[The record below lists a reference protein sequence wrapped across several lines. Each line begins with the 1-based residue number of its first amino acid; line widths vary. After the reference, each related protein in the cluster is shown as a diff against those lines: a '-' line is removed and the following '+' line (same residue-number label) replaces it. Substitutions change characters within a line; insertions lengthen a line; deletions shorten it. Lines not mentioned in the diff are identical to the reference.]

1 VTKSKSSV
9 AFPDRLRIER
19 VVWQLDQFLYDMPRR
34 SRIAKRREVR
44 ENLLTAAA
52 DVGAKTAIG
61 RLGSTRRLA
70 TEYLSAEY
78 GDEPRP
84 SWWYATIFF
93 LTGQLVLQSLF
104 TESIT
109 AFRDG
114 IVAAD
119 PSATGTFHWTGI
131 AWLQDD
137 VTYTFVDGRSDWAGG
152 AWTPFAWVLYI
163 GGTIAVGRLWRAI
176 PQWRRRVQARTATTA
191 ATP

>member
-1 VTKSKSSV
+1 
-9 AFPDRLRIER
+9 L
-19 VVWQLDQFLYDMPRR
+19 
-34 SRIAKRREVR
+34 
-44 ENLLTAAA
+44 
-52 DVGAKTAIG
+52 G
-61 RLGSTRRLA
+61 RPRRLA

-78 GDEPRP
+78 GDDPRP

-114 IVAAD
+114 ILAAD
-119 PSATGTFHWTGI
+119 PTATGTFRWTGI

-137 VTYTFVDGRSDWAGG
+137 VTYTFVDGRSDWVGG
-152 AWTPFAWVLYI
+152 AWTPLAWVIYI
-163 GGTIAVGRLWRAI
+163 GGTIVVGRLWRAI
-176 PQWRRRVQARTATTA
+176 PQWRRRLHSRTTTPA